1 MEQRPMPLMIRR
13 WLKVSQKKQLLA
25 APYLLWTVVFS
36 IVPLLIIVVY
46 SFCERTA
53 YGDIVYKFTTENYV
67 KFFQPI
73 YLKVLWR
80 SVLMAVISTMGC
92 LFIGYPMAWIISR
105 ANDKARNFMVMLF
118 LLPLWTN
125 FLLRT
130 YAWMGLLRENGLF
143 NAILLRMGFIEEPL
157 KLLYTEGAV
166 LVGMIYNFLPF
177 MVLPIYSV
185 LVKMDQGHIDASND
199 LGANPSQT
207 FVRVVL
213 PLSLPGII
221 SGVIMV
227 FMPALSTFIIS
238 DLLGGGQTMML
249 GNLIQNQFLSARNWQ
264 FGSAISTV
272 MILMVLVTTLISSRY
287 RSEEGETLW

>member
-1 MEQRPMPLMIRR
+1 MRR
-13 WLKVSQKKQLLA
+13 KQSLA
-25 APYLLWTVVFS
+25 FPYIAWTVLFS
-36 IVPLLIIVVY
+36 IVPLIIIFVY
-46 SFCERTA
+46 SFCERTP
-53 YGDIVYKFTTENYV
+53 YGDIVFKFTTANYV

-80 SVLMAVISTMGC
+80 SISLAVTSTVAC
-92 LFIGYPMAWIISR
+92 LLIGYPMAWIIAR
-105 ANDKARNFMVMLF
+105 AGEKARNFMVMLF
-118 LLPLWTN
+118 VLPLWTN

-143 NAILLRMGFIEEPL
+143 NQVLMGIGIINEPL

-166 LVGMIYNFLPF
+166 LVGMVYNFLPF

-185 LVKMDQGHIDASND
+185 LVKMDQAHIDAAND
-199 LGANPSQT
+199 LGADPRQT
-207 FVRVVL
+207 FLKVIL
-213 PLSLPGII
+213 PLSFPGIV
-221 SGVIMV
+221 SGIIMV

-264 FGSAISTV
+264 FGSAISSV
-272 MILMVLVTTLISSRY
+272 MIIMVLIMTIASSKY
-287 RSEEGETLW
+287 RGEGSEMLW

>member
-1 MEQRPMPLMIRR
+1 MKR
-13 WLKVSQKKQLLA
+13 KQSLA
-25 APYLLWTVVFS
+25 FPYIAWTVLFS
-36 IVPLLIIVVY
+36 IVPLIIIFVY
-46 SFCERTA
+46 SFCERTP
-53 YGDIVYKFTTENYV
+53 YGDIVFKFTTANYV

-80 SVLMAVISTMGC
+80 SISLAVTSTVAC
-92 LFIGYPMAWIISR
+92 LLIGYPMAWITAR
-105 ANDKARNFMVMLF
+105 AGEKARNFMVMLF
-118 LLPLWTN
+118 VLPLWTN

-143 NAILLRMGFIEEPL
+143 NQVLLGIGIINEPL

-166 LVGMIYNFLPF
+166 LVGMVYNFLPF

-185 LVKMDQGHIDASND
+185 LVKMDQAHIDAAND
-199 LGANPSQT
+199 LGADPRQT
-207 FVRVVL
+207 FVKVIL
-213 PLSLPGII
+213 PLSFPGIV
-221 SGVIMV
+221 SGIIMV

-264 FGSAISTV
+264 FGSAISSV
-272 MILMVLVTTLISSRY
+272 MIIMVLIMTIASSKY
-287 RSEEGETLW
+287 RGEGSEMLW